1 MSLTEIL
8 QEVDKLSEIE
18 RKELIEFLLEAEK
31 RDEKLETTN
40 GQRKFKTAFDLD
52 PELMNSLC
60 GKHDSGMND
69 LASNKKHLE
78 GLGRD

>member
-8 QEVDKLSEIE
+8 HEVDKLSDIE
-18 RKELIEFLLEAEK
+18 RKELIEFLLEADKQDK
-31 RDEKLETTN
+31 RVETGNDEK
-40 GQRKFKTAFDLD
+40 QIKTAFDLMPD
-52 PELMNSLC
+52 LMRSLC
-60 GKHDSGMND
+60 GKHDSGTTD